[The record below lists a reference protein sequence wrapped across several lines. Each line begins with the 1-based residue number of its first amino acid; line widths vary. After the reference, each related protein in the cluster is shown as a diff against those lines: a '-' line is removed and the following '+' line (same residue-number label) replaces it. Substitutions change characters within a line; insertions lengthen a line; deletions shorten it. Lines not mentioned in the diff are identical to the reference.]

1 MPKIGR
7 PLTVQGERQERLV
20 ALRLTTTE
28 YDALQRSAERAG
40 LSVSD
45 YIRQILE
52 LRRRQ
57 YPLS

>member
-28 YDALQRSAERAG
+28 YDALQESARHAG

-52 LRRRQ
+52 LRRRP

>member
-7 PLTVQGERQERLV
+7 PLAVQGERQERLV
-20 ALRLTTTE
+20 ALRLTTNE